1 MGSPGE
7 SASPTT
13 RERILASARE
23 LFAQDGY
30 NRATVRAIGRRSGIT
45 DAAIYHHFR
54 GKRALYDAVLEERPV
69 PPRGPEDE
77 GASRQALLAMIIS
90 AMEAW
95 ARQPG
100 LTALMF
106 HQGIAG
112 DGQTVEANVVAREEI
127 IAMVEPCLQGG
138 GSALAAEALAYVVS
152 GMVTDAILRVGA
164 AYPELALGADG
175 LRHVA
180 EAIDHILPAQ
190 ALPAQQSA
198 AG

>member
-77 GASRQALLAMIIS
+77 GASR
-90 AMEAW
+90 
-95 ARQPG
+95 
-100 LTALMF
+100 
-106 HQGIAG
+106 
-112 DGQTVEANVVAREEI
+112 
-127 IAMVEPCLQGG
+127 
-138 GSALAAEALAYVVS
+138 
-152 GMVTDAILRVGA
+152 
-164 AYPELALGADG
+164 
-175 LRHVA
+175 
-180 EAIDHILPAQ
+180 
-190 ALPAQQSA
+190 
-198 AG
+198 